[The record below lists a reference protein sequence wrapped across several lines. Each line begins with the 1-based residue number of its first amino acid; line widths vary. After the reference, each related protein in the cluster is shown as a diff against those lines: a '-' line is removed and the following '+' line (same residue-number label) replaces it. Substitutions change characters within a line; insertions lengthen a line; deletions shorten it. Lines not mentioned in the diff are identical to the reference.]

1 MKKNLF
7 LGANS
12 GVFANA
18 KALRY
23 NMTPAENMLWSYL
36 NLKVNNVKF
45 RRQHPLGNY
54 IADFY
59 CHQHKLVVEVDGS
72 IHLLPEVIKNDIEK
86 QTFFEEQ
93 GLRVIRFTNDQ
104 VFKDLEKVLETINSH
119 ISAPFKGLDEGSPFR
134 GRGGLAKRII
144 PCLDVKDGRTVKGVN
159 FVNLR
164 DAGDPVELA
173 WNYSRQGADELVFLD
188 ITATVERRKTMV
200 ELVKSVARQ
209 INIPFTI
216 GGGINQ
222 IADADAL
229 LNAGA
234 DKISINSAA
243 VRNPALIDELAK
255 AFGVQFVV
263 IAVDTR
269 LIENKNIVHLNGGR
283 LPTEKE
289 TIDWIKEAESRG
301 AGEILLTSM
310 DHDGTKGGFDNKL
323 LKLVNGTVGI
333 PVIASGGAGSVQ
345 HFVDVFDQTN
355 VDAALAASVFHYG
368 EILIP
373 DLKKVLK
380 QQGIEVREI

>member
-1 MKKNLF
+1 MKKRMF
-7 LGANS
+7 LGA
-12 GVFANA
+12 GHFIFRNA
-18 KALRY
+18 EALRSE
-23 NMTPAENMLWSYL
+23 MTQAETILWGYL
-36 NLKVNNVKF
+36 KGNKLNVKW
-45 RRQHPLGNY
+45 RRQHPLGIY

-59 CHQHKLVVEVDGS
+59 CHKHRLVIEVDGS
-72 IHLLPEVIKNDIEK
+72 IHLLPDVLAVDKEK
-86 QTFFEEQ
+86 QRYLESE
-93 GLRVIRFTNDQ
+93 GLRILRFTNNQ
-104 VFKDLEKVLETINSH
+104 IFENLERVLETINQT
-119 ISAPFKGLDEGSPFR
+119 INSPFR
-134 GRGGLAKRII
+134 GQGGLAKRII

-188 ITATVERRKTMV
+188 ITATHERRKTMV

-216 GGGINQ
+216 GGGINE

-243 VRNPALIDELAK
+243 VRNPQLINDLAK

-263 IAVDTR
+263 VAIDTR
-269 LIENKNIVHLNGGR
+269 RIDNSNIVHLNGGR
-283 LPTEKE
+283 IPTEKE
-289 TIDWIKEAESRG
+289 TLDWIREAESRG

-310 DHDGTKGGFDNKL
+310 DHDGTKAGFDNTL
-323 LKLVNGTVGI
+323 LKVVNDTVHI

-345 HFVDVFDQTN
+345 HFVDVFEQTN

-373 DLKKVLK
+373 DLKAVLK
-380 QQGIEVREI
+380 EHDINVR